1 MENKYTRQML
11 QIFDVLPKD
20 SYLLSNSTNKN
31 ISSSD
36 FGAYRQARVEK
47 LRELYE
53 KHTPEIKNRWVL
65 LKGVTDGRKAKRVE
79 TIIGEDISPFDL
91 PDFEEQMP
99 NWEDYINKHG
109 ESYELPY

>member
-11 QIFDVLPKD
+11 KAFDTLPKS
-20 SYLLSNSTNKN
+20 SYLLSNTTNKSV
-31 ISSSD
+31 SSPD
-36 FGAYRQARVEK
+36 FNGYRRARVEK

-53 KHTPEIKNRWVL
+53 KHTPKIVNKWVL
-65 LKGVTDGRKAKRVE
+65 PKGETDGRKAKRVE

-109 ESYELPY
+109 E